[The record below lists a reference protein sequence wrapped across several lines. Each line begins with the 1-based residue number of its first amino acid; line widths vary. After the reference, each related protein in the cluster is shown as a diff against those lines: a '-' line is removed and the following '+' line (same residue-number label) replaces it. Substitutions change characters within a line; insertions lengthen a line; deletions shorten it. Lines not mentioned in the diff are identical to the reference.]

1 MSAEA
6 LAAYAFATVLQLPF
20 HLIFGL
26 PWFLAAWVAWR
37 LTSSFRRT
45 PRAAIIAILIG
56 TGLATVYGFHASMFP
71 AYIVLIS
78 EQAFSSA
85 SALSI
90 AITCIL
96 VFAIVLWLTK
106 PNSNAVPVQSNP

>member
-20 HLIFGL
+20 HLTFGS
-26 PWFLAAWVAWR
+26 PWFVAAWLVWR
-37 LTSSFRRT
+37 LTRTFRRT
-45 PRAAIIAILIG
+45 PRAAIVAMLIG
-56 TGLATVYGFHASMFP
+56 TGLAPVYGFHASMFP

-78 EQAFSSA
+78 EQAFSA
-85 SALSI
+85 AAALSI

-96 VFAIVLWLTK
+96 VFAIVLWLTR
-106 PNSNAVPVQSNP
+106 PNTNALPVQSNP